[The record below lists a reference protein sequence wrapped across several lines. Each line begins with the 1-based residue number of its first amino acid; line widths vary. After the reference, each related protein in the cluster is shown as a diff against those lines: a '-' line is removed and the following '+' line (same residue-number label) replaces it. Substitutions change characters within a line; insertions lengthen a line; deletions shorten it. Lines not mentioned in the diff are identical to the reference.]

1 MTFSMIG
8 FILVRFVFLDD
19 LANLFAATRSD
30 NPTETLEGQLLVQYI
45 KEVYVYDCLSIPTLG
60 VTSCVL
66 GILYGYGKTF
76 LSTILNFSRI
86 ATRIIT
92 LTALF
97 YAGMDYTAVGVAMGV
112 SNIIIM
118 ALSIIFFVIFMLKEN
133 PLKKQE
139 MAGICQ
145 E

>member
-1 MTFSMIG
+1 
-8 FILVRFVFLDD
+8 
-19 LANLFAATRSD
+19 
-30 NPTETLEGQLLVQYI
+30 
-45 KEVYVYDCLSIPTLG
+45 
-60 VTSCVL
+60 
-66 GILYGYGKTF
+66 
-76 LSTILNFSRI
+76 
-86 ATRIIT
+86 
-92 LTALF
+92 
-97 YAGMDYTAVGVAMGV
+97 MDYTAVGVAMGV